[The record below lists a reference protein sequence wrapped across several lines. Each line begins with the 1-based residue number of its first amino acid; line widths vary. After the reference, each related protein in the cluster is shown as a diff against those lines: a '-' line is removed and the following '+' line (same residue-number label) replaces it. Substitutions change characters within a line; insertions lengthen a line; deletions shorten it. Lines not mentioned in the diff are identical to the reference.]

1 MSNNKI
7 VTKNHSRPIKS
18 YVRREGRLTK
28 SQSNALD
35 NLWIKYGVDYQTGVM
50 NFKKIFGRHAPIIL
64 DIGVG
69 TGDST
74 VSHALAHPENN
85 YLAVEVHRP
94 GLGQLLKKIESLS
107 LKNIKLINHD
117 VIDVLETQ
125 IPNYSL
131 SQAFIFFPDPWPK
144 KRHHKRRL
152 INKKIFKLM
161 KNKLAAYGR
170 LHIATDW
177 KDYADYINELNDHN
191 SELINLAGK
200 NNFSP
205 RPIWRSKT
213 KYERRGL
220 SLSHKIYDFCY
231 GLP

>member
-7 VTKNHSRPIKS
+7 VTRNHSRPIKS

-50 NFKKIFGRHAPIIL
+50 NFKKIFGRYAPIIL

-107 LKNIKLINHD
+107 LKNIKLI
-117 VIDVLETQ
+117 T
-125 IPNYSL
+125 
-131 SQAFIFFPDPWPK
+131 
-144 KRHHKRRL
+144 
-152 INKKIFKLM
+152 
-161 KNKLAAYGR
+161 
-170 LHIATDW
+170 
-177 KDYADYINELNDHN
+177 
-191 SELINLAGK
+191 
-200 NNFSP
+200 
-205 RPIWRSKT
+205 
-213 KYERRGL
+213 
-220 SLSHKIYDFCY
+220 
-231 GLP
+231 